1 MPDVLFL
8 GDSFDEF
15 IYWTKNDRKIADK
28 IDKLI
33 NDIARNGADKG
44 IGKPERL
51 KHKPYWSRRIDDKN
65 RLVYEL
71 RDKIVEIQSCKGHY
85 DD

>member
-1 MPDVLFL
+1 M
-8 GDSFDEF
+8 
-15 IYWTKNDRKIADK
+15 YWVNNDRKIADK
-28 IDKLI
+28 IYKLA
-33 NDIARNGADKG
+33 NDIVRNGPVEG

-65 RLVYEL
+65 RLIYDVREDL
-71 RDKIVEIQSCKGHY
+71 VDIKSCKGHY

>member
-1 MPDVLFL
+1 MPKVLFL
-8 GDSFDEF
+8 DDSFDELM
-15 IYWTKNDRKIADK
+15 YWIKNDRKITEK
-28 IDKLI
+28 IDKLV
-33 NDIARNGADKG
+33 NDIARNGADTG

-65 RLVYEL
+65 RLIYDI
-71 RDKIVEIQSCKGHY
+71 RDDIVEIKSCKGHY

>member
-15 IYWTKNDRKIADK
+15 IYWINNDRKIADR
-28 IDKLI
+28 IDKLV

-65 RLVYEL
+65 RLIYEL
-71 RDKIVEIQSCKGHY
+71 RGKIVEIQSCKGHY